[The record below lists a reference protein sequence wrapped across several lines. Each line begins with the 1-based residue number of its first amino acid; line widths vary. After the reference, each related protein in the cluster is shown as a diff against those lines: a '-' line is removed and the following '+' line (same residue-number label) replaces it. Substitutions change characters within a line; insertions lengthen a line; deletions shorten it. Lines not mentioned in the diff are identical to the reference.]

1 MSFFLLSAGLET
13 VADFEEVLVVAEEF
27 TGLVLEQL
35 AIKIIIDATKKFL
48 IMGLI

>member
-1 MSFFLLSAGLET
+1 
-13 VADFEEVLVVAEEF
+13 VAEEF

-35 AIKIIIDATKKFL
+35 AIKIINEATKKFL